1 VIAILTRSHT
11 LSSFAIRARLGE
23 RWSHALV
30 PLSPVQCVDST
41 FKAGGVRKRLMTE
54 AMANASARLYLHLPL
69 DREIE
74 AQDWL
79 ESQVGKG
86 YDWRA
91 IYGFAGGAREWNDDF
106 AWFCFELVAAQIE
119 IGSEFR
125 FPNRNRVTG
134 ADLIKASRIL
144 KGEAV

>member
-1 VIAILTRSHT
+1 MIAVLTRSHS

-30 PLSPVQCVDST
+30 PLSPVHCIDST

-54 AMANASARLYLHLPL
+54 AMAHASSRLYLHCPL

-79 ESQVGKG
+79 ESQVGTG

-91 IYGFAGGAREWNDDF
+91 IWGFAGGSREWNDDF
-106 AWFCFELVAAQIE
+106 SWFCFELIAAQIE
-119 IGSEFR
+119 LGSAYR

-134 ADLIKASRIL
+134 KDLIEASRVL
-144 KGEAV
+144 RGES